1 MDLDFSIT
9 GFVEGCGPRFNRGI
23 WALFKVVARR
33 LYSLSRF
40 VLKKSYF
47 ECLVSSISVS
57 SVLMYLYLWI
67 CLCDI

>member
-40 VLKKSYF
+40 VLKKSILSVWYP
-47 ECLVSSISVS
+47 VSQYPVF
-57 SVLMYLYLWI
+57 
-67 CLCDI
+67 